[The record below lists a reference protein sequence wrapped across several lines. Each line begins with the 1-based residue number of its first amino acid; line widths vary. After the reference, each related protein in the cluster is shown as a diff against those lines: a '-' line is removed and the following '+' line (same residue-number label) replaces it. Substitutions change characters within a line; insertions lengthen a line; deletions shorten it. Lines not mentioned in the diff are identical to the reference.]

1 MANKFVTF
9 LQKVGQDFE
18 KGLTF
23 VLPVAQA
30 AAGVVAVGNPALG
43 AIINTSIGVVLN
55 VEQKFAAMKQQ
66 AGTGTQKA
74 AEALTILYPAFEQI
88 FGQYGVKIDSGMV
101 ENYIDAIVAALNAFP
116 ALPAAPAS
124 GGTAAAKAN
133 LVVAP
138 GVTVV
143 SAEPTTTAVAG

>member
-1 MANKFVTF
+1 MANKFLTF

-116 ALPAAPAS
+116 ALPSAPVS
-124 GGTAAAKAN
+124 GGTAAAKPN
-133 LVVAP
+133 LA
-138 GVTVV
+138 VTVV
-143 SAEPTTTAVAG
+143 SAEPTTTPVAG

>member
-1 MANKFVTF
+1 MANKFLTF

-101 ENYIDAIVAALNAFP
+101 ENYINAIVAALNAFP
-116 ALPAAPAS
+116 ALPAVPQQS
-124 GGTAAAKAN
+124 TPTILDAK
-133 LVVAP
+133 
-138 GVTVV
+138 
-143 SAEPTTTAVAG
+143 TAVASAPVAG